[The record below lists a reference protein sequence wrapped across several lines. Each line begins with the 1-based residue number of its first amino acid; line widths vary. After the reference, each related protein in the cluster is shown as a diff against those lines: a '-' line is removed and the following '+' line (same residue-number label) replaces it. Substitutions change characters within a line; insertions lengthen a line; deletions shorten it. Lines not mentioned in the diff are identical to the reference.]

1 MEKHDKCIILMRRDY
16 TNQLDIKDFY
26 PSIKETLLHEAI
38 WFAKK
43 YVFITTENVE
53 VIFLPRKSVLYNDG
67 EPLLKK
73 DCGSFAD
80 IMGAYDGA
88 EVYERMGIY
97 MLYVIYLVKRKIQK
111 NIGLHR
117 DEGLAK
123 FKNVIELASK
133 NNKR

>member
-1 MEKHDKCIILMRRDY
+1 MQFTKEHVLISR
-16 TNQLDIKDFY
+16 KD
-26 PSIKETLLHEAI
+26 LQ
-38 WFAKK
+38 
-43 YVFITTENVE
+43 
-53 VIFLPRKSVLYNDG
+53 VIFHTRKSVLYNDG

-88 EVYERMGIY
+88 EVYERIGIY

>member
-16 TNQLDIKDFY
+16 TNQLDITDFY

-38 WFAKK
+38 RFAKK

-88 EVYERMGIY
+88 EVHERIGIY
-97 MLYVIYLVKRKIQK
+97 MLYVIYWVKRKIQK

-117 DEGLAK
+117 DEGLV
-123 FKNVIELASK
+123 NSK
-133 NNKR
+133 M

>member
-38 WFAKK
+38 RFAKK

-53 VIFLPRKSVLYNDG
+53 VIFLPWKSVLYNDG
-67 EPLLKK
+67 EPWLKK
-73 DCGSFAD
+73 ECVSFAD

-88 EVYERMGIY
+88 EVHGRIGIY
-97 MLYVIYLVKRKIQK
+97 MLYVIYWVKRKIQK

-117 DEGLAK
+117 DEGLV
-123 FKNVIELASK
+123 NSK
-133 NNKR
+133 M